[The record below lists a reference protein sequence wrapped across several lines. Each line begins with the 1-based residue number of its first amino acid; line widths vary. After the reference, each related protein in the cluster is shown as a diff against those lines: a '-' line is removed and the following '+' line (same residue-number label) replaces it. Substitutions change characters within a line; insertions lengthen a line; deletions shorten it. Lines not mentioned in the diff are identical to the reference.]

1 MHIKNKYDKTLLTI
15 HALQTLGKNQITP
28 EILTNIKQKNSGSLN
43 ESHIEAIAN
52 QLASYSGIN
61 LYRTMNEYSEC
72 VENHIGNSVTFSPE
86 RIEELDQGAC
96 LLNWAE

>member
-1 MHIKNKYDKTLLTI
+1 MTRTVKSDPSRRLHDEN
-15 HALQTLGKNQITP
+15 P
-28 EILTNIKQKNSGSLN
+28 EEFLRMILTNIKQKNSGSLN